1 MAGREYVSKF
11 QLVVDPEEQ
20 RRRDAIAQGI
30 VQDELTT
37 AIDAGDARSASHL
50 QQELKNRFSGKTGV
64 APTFTE
70 TPAFA
75 SETSAPSS
83 TPDGWTVIDPGWTR
97 KKPQAA
103 TPSGWEDVSS
113 QFYYAGAQPKEQ
125 QPDDSFTGSM
135 ARGIKKTIPE
145 LKQAGAGAIA
155 YLGDVFGAEGVK
167 EWGLN
172 KYHEIE
178 DSTKNLQSANDSFSK
193 VVLDGEGSFKAWL
206 GNAVGYSIGQV
217 GLALV
222 SGGVGAIG
230 GKMIAKQGL
239 TKLVEGEIAKSFEK
253 NVAAGMAEE
262 AAKAAA
268 IKTGQEFAA
277 GALVAGRNTGAFTG
291 ALLHNETQEL
301 GSIYNDAVEQA
312 KKEGRTLDGGDL
324 FRIGASSLAAAGVDT
339 AMEAVNFNKLTKGVD
354 GSKLYK
360 RAAVEIPSGM
370 AREGVTEAVQTGIEQ
385 YGAAKPLDTREIID
399 SAALG
404 AVGGGMAGGG
414 AALRQRQAPTASD
427 AQTIEQ
433 AATLPVTPVV
443 SPEDVLAIQPQSSL
457 VALSPREQRQQAVAD
472 KLYPLPTQRE
482 TAPTADRQ
490 LEAINAINPLP
501 EQRDGTIGVR
511 QTPFTDAEIAA
522 GVERA
527 QAPAR
532 AIEEAYRLNEREQ
545 QDAAYQ
551 QAQQPQGATPLAFND
566 AAATP
571 VIAQSSATPTA
582 AAGGNAA
589 PQVTLRA
596 DGQPF
601 ATLKAAETSIKARG
615 LSGAVAVSVKGGGFG
630 IRMAAPAS
638 AQNTAP
644 AQAVPQNNTAS
655 ASPAPVQDTSLK
667 ATATLA
673 QAIRKFG
680 GLPEKFARDL
690 TGEPAPTANKLPGYR
705 GLFHASGTDLSTLV
719 HDGKLDAYLP
729 PNLRSDVRDD
739 SRPTDTDAAVAHI
752 EAILRNGEAQTA
764 KSYARTEAKQQR
776 LTAAAQK
783 QQVVAPIEKGD
794 TQAAADAISEAEYEH
809 YKQTGEPGFGWA
821 DGFDEAASRIEALTD
836 DDLEFAASDKPDTP
850 QSLRDGM
857 ASLGF
862 TQQEIDDEVTAR
874 FGQAQASAQ
883 SVAEPTASTAQST
896 GTSGTQAPPAAEV
909 AKTGDE
915 RARDAE
921 LFRKTKSRLIDAF
934 IGKSGENF
942 DELSKTLT
950 ARANDKNDPQSKLAA
965 EVLDNFDGWKGNY
978 EQRQAF
984 EKNRESANP
993 NEAAAKALESAAAA
1007 LREVGKPSAK
1017 PADNDFL
1024 SELFG
1029 RPSSQPAEP
1038 QQQQKSG
1045 QRGIAAIRAAI
1056 RSAIDSAIRE
1066 RDDWS
1071 SRNYKANKKQVE
1083 LRGDGPGNNAA
1094 MSVGSINESR
1104 RNKAIESLNQEIAAL
1119 GKLEKQVTS
1128 DSGATQ
1134 VMAGMSEIM
1143 ETAKRSYES
1152 GNYPGRTVND
1162 LFESILLDRLKFRG
1176 PGGKGSVT
1184 SNGLSKAALSAITE
1198 QTRPALDLTN
1208 PTESK
1213 LRTDDA
1219 KQKRDAA
1226 EKAAKE
1232 NAPSPEEFGL
1242 VGSNRAADVGA
1253 AAGQEPLFSRADT
1266 IEVDGQQR
1274 PRNNSNGKPIAA
1286 TDEGIRN
1293 FWKWFADSR
1302 VVDDQGRPL
1311 VVYHGTTADFSAF
1324 DKASIKRKAAGAG
1337 FYFSSNAKQVGYS
1350 EGEGANVMPVYLAMN
1365 KPTDG
1370 AYEFRTDAAY
1380 DGLIF
1385 PLSSSPGVTHF
1396 AVRDPNQIKS
1406 TTGNT
1411 GQFSP
1416 DNADIRFSRAA
1427 KADPKDLIVQ
1437 HNLSISNLRHAMRM
1451 GGIAVPSLAVTKADA
1466 PMVNFGEIT
1475 LLGDRDLVDPRGY
1488 AGTKVFG
1495 ADIYSP
1501 RYPTVSYDLG
1511 KQALKNLNEEL
1522 LPFRDALPDGAS
1534 SKRET
1539 YGGEVTKA
1547 DDLIGNKAFDAWVKA
1562 NGFGDRYHDQR
1573 DAFARLM
1580 EVVGADEKL
1589 RNGYTTMGSPKYKP
1603 HTLDSV
1609 VAYLKK
1615 ELRGGEGF
1623 NYGLGSV
1630 RAKYTPQFKSITQ
1643 IKANSDRLVSKEQ
1656 FDAIKKEMDDELI
1669 AVGNTL
1675 AEFHANSNN
1684 YGYLDAVTMA
1694 MGDAVKMG
1702 VGRALTD
1709 NGFAD
1714 VSPEARAK
1722 FVEFIVKLRS
1732 LPTEY
1737 FEAKILREV
1746 DLSEFKHAVIPSDTP
1761 SDVRAMLESR
1771 GLKVTEYGEQTK
1783 RAEAVK
1789 QAAES
1794 SDLVFSLKGDDQQPA
1809 TTNTHAADVIAKAAK
1824 TVNIPLD
1831 VYATPREAAA
1841 KLGID
1846 IPSDV
1851 RGLHYRGRAALI
1863 SSNITTP
1870 AMGEF
1875 VLWHELLHAGITQV
1889 APRYGNEYNR
1899 IMQDMAAR
1907 NSNIIKAARDWRNSY
1922 GAETIKRS
1930 MEAGLS
1936 QEQAEKRM
1944 RLMAIEEAIADLAG
1958 ANVELKGWQQF
1969 VAKLQALLRSM
1980 GFDNLANWI
1989 EGKSNAEVLQLIAR
2003 TREEVTTQN
2012 LHLTT
2017 QVPAF
2022 ARDEDDASYQR
2033 AYHGTPHKFDKFS
2046 LDKIGTGEGA
2056 QAYGYG
2062 LYFASK
2068 REIAEHYR
2076 NALGRPDSAGLSR
2089 AQDLAAWAYSMQSPY
2104 AGDAMEH
2111 LNDEIARM
2119 EKHGKFNDKVLR
2131 SDYEEAKRIV
2141 ASGEVISNGKL
2152 YQVDIPE
2159 DSEMLHW
2166 DKPLSEQPEA
2176 VKVALEKSNPAL
2188 FQKNWYDAE
2197 TKQPTELGETSG
2209 KMLNGV
2215 LSEVMDGSEYYRSL
2229 SSQTRGGAQ
2238 ASAKLRSLG
2247 IRGIKYLDGVSRNAG
2262 DGSYNYVVFDDNDVS
2277 IEAVHSRGTNDGMAN
2292 DKTVVGNTT
2301 GRPADDVIS
2310 GATAASQM
2318 LDAIERDPYADY
2330 AIRVIPGEFTGS
2342 VNVGDTLPVSN
2353 KWEDGTDTGKPLR
2366 GTSGIGIEQR
2376 SLKGVEQ
2383 AIHRIGSSK
2392 TAGPNGFYFGNR
2404 VVLIK
2409 GESVASGEDV
2419 GESVIQNAE
2428 VVGVWTKPTKGKSEV
2443 QPNEQTTS
2451 QNGDVAFSRTG
2462 SGDIFDKNATAA
2474 QSTYNGTEAV
2484 QGIGVSVKNVMR
2496 QTANIARDKRGAALS
2511 FLGGRQIADIYS
2523 KDVPELPKYNEILQ
2537 RMQAEQNE
2545 GSAVADS
2552 IIEKWRVINRKR
2564 PDVAT
2569 QLSSLMHDSTL
2580 AQVDPDVSADNA
2592 ELRKRWINLPQEAK
2606 DIYREA
2612 RDAYV
2617 AHFEKV
2623 KAELIDRVERSALDT
2638 SAKNRTLASMRE
2650 EFTKAMKG
2658 VYFPLARFGDYMVV
2672 VKDKAGVT
2680 QSVSMAETTNQAQAL
2695 RAELLRAYPDYI
2707 VGAIQKKKE
2716 FNAERDG
2723 VSRGFMKDLV
2733 ALISEEP
2740 DAQTRDSQLDA
2751 INQLWLSSLP
2761 DLSWAKSGIH
2771 RKGTPGYSNDA
2782 MRAFARNMFHG
2793 GYHLAKLR
2801 YGDRLGDTL
2810 AQMQE
2815 TIDNKVRSNPEYSN
2829 VVAQSVVD
2837 EMNARHKHVMNPQ
2850 NTPVANA
2857 LTGLGFMWH
2866 MGLSPASAVVNLSQ
2880 TALVAYP
2887 MLASKFGFGKAATM
2901 LLSLSA
2907 DAVKG
2912 KNDLL
2917 SQLQGAEKDAYDR
2930 AVREGLIDVTMAH
2943 DLAGVSQ
2950 GKSGEFNEK
2959 QQRVMRVASV
2969 MFHEAEKFNRGV
2981 TFMSAY
2987 RLAVQSGVSD
2997 PYKLAHDLTFDSHF
3011 DYSSQNRPRV
3021 MQGPTARV
3029 ILLFKQYG
3037 QNMIY
3042 TLSRNTF
3049 KALQGDRE
3057 AQKTLAGLLAMHG
3070 MFAGALGMPLMTT
3083 LLAAASAIG
3092 GSDDEP
3098 WDAQVALRNYL
3109 ADAFGKDIGEVLA
3122 HGVFRA
3128 PGIKDAIG
3136 ADISS
3141 RVGLDSMLIR
3151 MPQETLEGKK
3161 YYQALLETIAGPVFG
3176 IGGNIANGMQTMAQG
3191 NTLRGIEEMLPK
3203 SIKDPL
3209 KAYRY
3214 EQDGIQDK
3222 TGITIVDETTIP
3234 EEVAQFLGFSPA
3246 RGMEGFEGKSAIK
3259 NQETLLTQ
3267 RRRQLMQRYGKDA
3280 EEGDTA
3286 DSLTAIQRWNIANP
3300 TMAIKG
3306 QDLLRSMREK
3316 AKRQSEAENGAYL
3329 SKKRRG
3335 LAELGEFA
3343 NAE

>member
-1 MAGREYVSKF
+1 MAGREYVSNF
-11 QLVVDPEEQ
+11 QLIVSPEEQ

-37 AIDAGDARSASHL
+37 AIDVGDTQSASHL
-50 QQELKNRFSGKTGV
+50 QQELKNRFSGKTAQ
-64 APTFTE
+64 APTYTE
-70 TPAFA
+70 TSPFA
-75 SETSAPSS
+75 ASTTTQTQSS
-83 TPDGWTVIDPGWTR
+83 DGWTVVDPGWTR
-97 KKPQAA
+97 KKGKSA

-155 YLGDVFGAEGVK
+155 YLGDVFGADGVK

-193 VVLDGEGSFKAWL
+193 VVIDGEGSFKSWL

-230 GKMIAKQGL
+230 GKLIAKQGI
-239 TKLVEGEIAKSFEK
+239 TKLVETEVAKSFEK
-253 NVAAGMAEE
+253 NIAAGMAEE

-268 IKTGQEFAA
+268 TKVGQEAAA
-277 GALVAGRNTGAFTG
+277 GALIAARNTGAVTG
-291 ALLHNETQEL
+291 AFLHNETQEL

-312 KKEGRTLDGGDL
+312 KKEGRQLDGGDL
-324 FRIGASSLAAAGVDT
+324 VRIGAASLAAAGVDT
-339 AMEAVNFNKLTKGVD
+339 AMEAVNFNKLTKG
-354 GSKLYK
+354 GIGPTLAK
-360 RAAVEIPSGM
+360 RAAVEIPPGM
-370 AREGVTEAVQTGIEQ
+370 VREGVTEAIQTGIEQ
-385 YGAAKPLDTREIID
+385 YGAGKPLDTREIID

-404 AVGGGMAGGG
+404 AVGGGMAGAG
-414 AALRQRQAPTASD
+414 ASFRQKTASD
-427 AQTIEQ
+427 AQSIEQ
-433 AATLPVTPVV
+433 AANLPVTPVI
-443 SPEDVLAIQPQSSL
+443 SPEEIAAIPQAP
-457 VALSPREQRQQAVAD
+457 VELSPREQRQQAVAD
-472 KLYPLPTQRE
+472 KLYPLPTQRDA
-482 TAPTADRQ
+482 APTAERQ

-501 EQRDGTIGVR
+501 EQRDGTTGVR

-545 QDAAYQ
+545 QDAAFQ

-566 AAATP
+566 AAALP
-571 VIAQSSATPTA
+571 AT
-582 AAGGNAA
+582 NAA
-589 PQVTLRA
+589 EATTQANSVLLESAKQAKSSLLDQQVTIRA
-596 DGQPF
+596 DGKPF

-638 AQNTAP
+638 APINVGQTNEP
-644 AQAVPQNNTAS
+644 ANQRI
-655 ASPAPVQDTSLK
+655 ASP
-667 ATATLA
+667 
-673 QAIRKFG
+673 
-680 GLPEKFARDL
+680 
-690 TGEPAPTANKLPGYR
+690 
-705 GLFHASGTDLSTLV
+705 
-719 HDGKLDAYLP
+719 
-729 PNLRSDVRDD
+729 VRDD
-739 SRPTDTDAAVAHI
+739 GIQGNLAPTPNAPTQPQPSAQSNGAPTVAGNAMAAGLRDGGGTNLADAGKPQSDGTGIAELKNEIGWAEQGGRMIRAAGSDGTVNSETVSRTKWIPKPDFWPNRPKQGG
-752 EAILRNGEAQTA
+752 AITEAQA
-764 KSYARTEAKQQR
+764 SVAIDKAIAGQPLNARERRFVEYATKFNTERTLSQPA
-776 LTAAAQK
+776 LTQT
-783 QQVVAPIEKGD
+783 EKTD
-794 TQAAADAISEAEYEH
+794 ETDISEAEYEH
-809 YKQTGEPGFGWA
+809 YKQTGEPGFGWMPQTE
-821 DGFDEAASRIEALTD
+821 DAASRIEALTD

-862 TQQEIDDEVTAR
+862 TQQEIDNEVTAK
-874 FGQAQASAQ
+874 FGQQAQGSIQ
-883 SVAEPTASTAQST
+883 GDAEPTASTAESPSP
-896 GTSGTQAPPAAEV
+896 SGTQAPPAAEV
-909 AKTGDE
+909 AE
-915 RARDAE
+915 P
-921 LFRKTKSRLIDAF
+921 S
-934 IGKSGENF
+934 
-942 DELSKTLT
+942 
-950 ARANDKNDPQSKLAA
+950 
-965 EVLDNFDGWKGNY
+965 
-978 EQRQAF
+978 
-984 EKNRESANP
+984 P
-993 NEAAAKALESAAAA
+993 NEIAAKALETAAEA
-1007 LREVGKPSAK
+1007 LR
-1017 PADNDFL
+1017 N
-1024 SELFG
+1024 
-1029 RPSSQPAEP
+1029 
-1038 QQQQKSG
+1038 
-1045 QRGIAAIRAAI
+1045 
-1056 RSAIDSAIRE
+1056 
-1066 RDDWS
+1066 
-1071 SRNYKANKKQVE
+1071 
-1083 LRGDGPGNNAA
+1083 
-1094 MSVGSINESR
+1094 IN
-1104 RNKAIESLNQEIAAL
+1104 
-1119 GKLEKQVTS
+1119 
-1128 DSGATQ
+1128 
-1134 VMAGMSEIM
+1134 
-1143 ETAKRSYES
+1143 
-1152 GNYPGRTVND
+1152 
-1162 LFESILLDRLKFRG
+1162 
-1176 PGGKGSVT
+1176 
-1184 SNGLSKAALSAITE
+1184 
-1198 QTRPALDLTN
+1198 RPALDLTA

-1213 LRTDDA
+1213 LRADDA

-1226 EKAAKE
+1226 DKAAKD
-1232 NAPSPEEFGL
+1232 NAPSPEGFAL
-1242 VGSNRAADVGA
+1242 SGSDRAADVGA
-1253 AAGQEPLFSRADT
+1253 AAGQNALLEPQSPYGQQDLFAETVPDADRANLVARVERSAAPSRPDGIDAKAAIDRAAQRDLPGRYSTGVTLVRSATHKSSVATVNSMKDAALATRSLADLVREHVDVLVTDKDGKVIAVQRMFAGATSQTFAHPGEIIKFATAIKDAAFFYVSHNHPSDNRNLSNADRALSDNIADQSRSIGPRYQGILAVTSSGYSAYNGLSETGSLDAGETPHDISYLEERIERRGYLGPVMSDPVQAAKVIADISAGGQGIVFLDASLHPTGFFPITMESGKLLKNKDVARDIVAAAYRSRASGAIIATQGQSETSQSYSAGVNDGARNIGTLLARIDVSVMDIIDDKGRGRAKFGEPMSGDVLFSRSNT
-1266 IEVDGQQR
+1266 IEVDGEQR

-1293 FWKWFADSR
+1293 FWRWFGSSR
-1302 VVDDQGRPL
+1302 VVDNAFAELLAKPDGARILADDLLAAQGSTGSGLDLVQALMLALSQNNKIGDAIVGLIPVDVVNSLAKNGVGTKDAGRNRSMLIDALNAPVSNEVLSSFRGVLTSLSTVLANSLSSPSNKEIAPALLAGDFNLREVGALLSLQSSADFWSSDSRIESIGASNAAKPTPSGFSAPAKNQKLDVTALASLLDKFISFAPHAKTSIKDDLPTAKIIAQQGRPL
-1311 VVYHGTTADFSAF
+1311 VVYHGTNQDIDAFRADRLGQNTSAIS
-1324 DKASIKRKAAGAG
+1324 ATG
-1337 FYFSSNAKQVGYS
+1337 FYFSEEPREAAEYADMSARKQVSNAIEREAANARFQKDMDRAIRRNDFDAQERITLEWEAS
-1350 EGEGANVMPVYLAMN
+1350 EQEAMSGEERGANILPAFLNINNPMVVDMHDHVDLSKIRNAIEIAKLENNDGIKLVNVYDPVGDRPEGFSTTQWIAF
-1365 KPTDG
+1365 K
-1370 AYEFRTDAAY
+1370 
-1380 DGLIF
+1380 
-1385 PLSSSPGVTHF
+1385 
-1396 AVRDPNQIKS
+1396 PNQIKS
-1406 TTGNT
+1406 ATRNT
-1411 GQFSP
+1411 GAFSP
-1416 DNADIRFSRAA
+1416 DNADIRYSFAGTRAKTADKMGLASAQSRLNAGEDAETVRQDTGWHKGVDDKWRFEISDDDAHMKGMGTLSEIMTKRAA
-1427 KADPKDLIVQ
+1427 ALGKEGQSITLEDILFHPSLYAAYPSIAKTEVKTKAGRGATLAATKIDGVTYPQYSTILMGRDVPAKDTLSILLHEIQHGIQHVEGFATGSSPKKYAKDLPDGSYDNGFGEYRREAGEVEARNTQ
-1437 HNLSISNLRHAMRM
+1437 ARQKMTESQRKATP
-1451 GGIAVPSLAVTKADA
+1451 PSATADA
-1466 PMVNFGEIT
+1466 P
-1475 LLGDRDLVDPRGY
+1475 
-1488 AGTKVFG
+1488 
-1495 ADIYSP
+1495 
-1501 RYPTVSYDLG
+1501 
-1511 KQALKNLNEEL
+1511 
-1522 LPFRDALPDGAS
+1522 
-1534 SKRET
+1534 
-1539 YGGEVTKA
+1539 
-1547 DDLIGNKAFDAWVKA
+1547 
-1562 NGFGDRYHDQR
+1562 
-1573 DAFARLM
+1573 
-1580 EVVGADEKL
+1580 
-1589 RNGYTTMGSPKYKP
+1589 
-1603 HTLDSV
+1603 
-1609 VAYLKK
+1609 
-1615 ELRGGEGF
+1615 
-1623 NYGLGSV
+1623 
-1630 RAKYTPQFKSITQ
+1630 
-1643 IKANSDRLVSKEQ
+1643 NSDVIVT
-1656 FDAIKKEMDDELI
+1656 FN
-1669 AVGNTL
+1669 G
-1675 AEFHANSNN
+1675 
-1684 YGYLDAVTMA
+1684 VTM
-1694 MGDAVKMG
+1694 
-1702 VGRALTD
+1702 D
-1709 NGFAD
+1709 NA
-1714 VSPEARAK
+1714 P
-1722 FVEFIVKLRS
+1722 
-1732 LPTEY
+1732 
-1737 FEAKILREV
+1737 
-1746 DLSEFKHAVIPSDTP
+1746 
-1761 SDVRAMLESR
+1761 
-1771 GLKVTEYGEQTK
+1771 
-1783 RAEAVK
+1783 
-1789 QAAES
+1789 
-1794 SDLVFSLKGDDQQPA
+1794 QPA
-1809 TTNTHAADVIAKAAK
+1809 NAELPNTYAADVIAKAAK
-1824 TVNIPLD
+1824 TVTTPLD
-1831 VYATPREAAA
+1831 VYATPKEAAKA
-1841 KLGID
+1841 LGID
-1846 IPSDV
+1846 IPSDA
-1851 RGLHYRGRAALI
+1851 RGLFYKGRASLI
-1863 SSNITTP
+1863 SSNITSP
-1870 AMGEF
+1870 RMAEF
-1875 VLWHELLHAGITQV
+1875 VLFHELLHAGITQV

-1899 IMQDMAAR
+1899 IMQDLAMR
-1907 NSNIIKAARDWRNSY
+1907 NTNIVKAARDWRNSY
-1922 GAETIKRS
+1922 GEETIKRS
-1930 MEAGLS
+1930 MDAGLS
-1936 QEQAEKRM
+1936 REQADKRM
-1944 RLMAIEEAIADLAG
+1944 RLMAIEEALADIAGSNA
-1958 ANVELKGWQQF
+1958 EIKGWSQF

-1980 GFDNLANWI
+1980 GFDNLADWI
-1989 EGKSNAEVLQLIAR
+1989 EGKTQAETLQLIAR
-2003 TREEVTTQN
+2003 TRDAITSQD
-2012 LHLTT
+2012 LQITT

-2022 ARDEDDASYQR
+2022 AREDEPTQ
-2033 AYHGTPHKFDKFS
+2033 
-2046 LDKIGTGEGA
+2046 
-2056 QAYGYG
+2056 
-2062 LYFASK
+2062 
-2068 REIAEHYR
+2068 
-2076 NALGRPDSAGLSR
+2076 SR
-2089 AQDLAAWAYSMQSPY
+2089 A
-2104 AGDAMEH
+2104 
-2111 LNDEIARM
+2111 
-2119 EKHGKFNDKVLR
+2119 
-2131 SDYEEAKRIV
+2131 
-2141 ASGEVISNGKL
+2141 
-2152 YQVDIPE
+2152 
-2159 DSEMLHW
+2159 
-2166 DKPLSEQPEA
+2166 
-2176 VKVALEKSNPAL
+2176 
-2188 FQKNWYDAE
+2188 
-2197 TKQPTELGETSG
+2197 
-2209 KMLNGV
+2209 
-2215 LSEVMDGSEYYRSL
+2215 
-2229 SSQTRGGAQ
+2229 
-2238 ASAKLRSLG
+2238 
-2247 IRGIKYLDGVSRNAG
+2247 
-2262 DGSYNYVVFDDNDVS
+2262 
-2277 IEAVHSRGTNDGMAN
+2277 TNDGMAN

-2301 GRPADDVIS
+2301 ERSADDVNS
-2310 GATAASQM
+2310 GATPLTESQFERKYFQHIDVRARQTENRSAS
-2318 LDAIERDPYADY
+2318 LDAIVRDGFK
-2330 AIRVIPGEFTGS
+2330 PGPAS
-2342 VNVGDTLPVSN
+2342 VNVLPV
-2353 KWEDGTDTGKPLR
+2353 TR
-2366 GTSGIGIEQR
+2366 GRPFANIIER
-2376 SLKGVEQ
+2376 NYSPRAGDRVYLVPREFVD
-2383 AIHRIGSSK
+2383 SSK
-2392 TAGPNGFYFGNR
+2392 GRSRVKEGYKPKPFEVIDVKTDNPDMYAEYRAG
-2404 VVLIK
+2404 L
-2409 GESVASGEDV
+2409 A
-2419 GESVIQNAE
+2419 
-2428 VVGVWTKPTKGKSEV
+2428 KS
-2443 QPNEQTTS
+2443 NEQTTS
-2451 QNGDVAFSRTG
+2451 QDGDVAFSRAG
-2462 SGDIFDKNATAA
+2462 SGDLFDKNATDA

-2484 QGIGVSVKNVMR
+2484 QGMGASIKNVMR

-2511 FLGGRQIADIYS
+2511 FLGGRQIADIYT

-2564 PDVAT
+2564 PEVAT
-2569 QLSSLMHDSTL
+2569 QLSSLMHDATL

-2592 ELRKRWINLPQEAK
+2592 ELRKRWVNLPQEAK

-2695 RAELLRAYPDYI
+2695 RAELLRAYPDYV

-2733 ALISEEP
+2733 SLISEEP
-2740 DAQTRDSQLDA
+2740 DAQIRESQLDA

-2771 RKGTPGYSNDA
+2771 RKGTPGYSTDA

-2801 YGDRLGDTL
+2801 YGDRLSDTL

-2815 TIDNKVRSNPEYSN
+2815 TIDNKVRANPEYSN

-2837 EMNARHKHVMNPQ
+2837 EMNARHKHIMNPQ

-2917 SQLQGAEKDAYDR
+2917 SQLQGTEKDAYDR

-3011 DYSSQNRPRV
+3011 DYSSQNRARI

-3042 TLSRNTF
+3042 TLSRNTY

-3057 AQKTLAGLLAMHG
+3057 AQKTLTGLLAMHG
-3070 MFAGALGMPLMTT
+3070 MFAGALGLPLVST

-3109 ADAFGKDIGEVLA
+3109 ADAFGKDIGEMLA

-3136 ADISS
+3136 ADISG

-3300 TMAIKG
+3300 TMAIRG
-3306 QDLLRSMREK
+3306 EDLLRSMREK

-3335 LAELGEFA
+3335 LAELGSFA
-3343 NAE
+3343 NSD